1 MGGGVVEGKV
11 QEIAGR
17 AVVSKKSGS
26 YLFVL
31 DNKVADGEDALCGG
45 EIDILVD
52 SDLQRNVAV
61 FEQIKHSF
69 ESRTKGVLVT
79 TVTPEDDERS
89 VINRYWVTDVGK
101 SSLPRELMN
110 AAGSEIEAILGS
122 LKPDDFREMKITLPG
137 DKTDSFILLE
147 PVIPPLRLIIAGAG
161 HIGKALSKIGQML
174 DFEVT
179 VIDDR
184 PEFANAENLLSA
196 DHIITGDIGNTIA
209 QLEKKDDTY
218 IVIVTRGHKDDAKAL
233 RACIASDAAYIG
245 MIGSRNKVA
254 MMQRDFIASGWT
266 DQKEWSRIYAPI
278 GLDIS
283 STTIEEIAV
292 SIAAQLVQVK
302 NIRKSLPAR
311 HE

>member
-1 MGGGVVEGKV
+1 V
-11 QEIAGR
+11 QEIAVG
-17 AVVSKKSGS
+17 ASVSKKSGS
-26 YLFVL
+26 HLFLL

-52 SDLQRNVAV
+52 SDLERNVPV

-79 TVTPEDDERS
+79 VVTAKDDERAE
-89 VINRYWVTDVGK
+89 IKRYWVTNVGK
-101 SSLPRELMN
+101 SSLPLELIN
-110 AAGSEIEAILGS
+110 DAKSEIEAVLVS
-122 LKPDDFREMKITLPG
+122 SKPDDFREMKITLAG
-137 DKTDSFILLE
+137 DKTDSSIFLE

-161 HIGKALSKIGQML
+161 HIGKALSKIRQML

-184 PEFANAENLLSA
+184 IEFANADNLRSA
-196 DHIITGDIGNTIA
+196 DHIITGDIGNAIA

-218 IVIVTRGHKDDAKAL
+218 IVIVTRGHKDDARAL

-254 MMQRDFIASGWT
+254 MMQRDFIANGWT

-278 GLDIS
+278 GLDIR
-283 STTIEEIAV
+283 STTVEEIAV
-292 SIAAQLVQVK
+292 SIAAQLIQVK
-302 NIRKSLPAR
+302 NIRKSLPA
-311 HE
+311 